1 MRKKDNNKK
10 IQIEQAVVTLVNELG
25 YSNIS
30 MSKIAKK
37 VGMSVSTLY
46 VYYEN
51 QEEMFRSVF
60 RDKKQQMFKY
70 LENNI
75 NSDMQTK
82 EMINQFCKNI
92 LQYVREEA
100 EDFLFIEQS
109 LDSPFVN
116 GLPQE
121 LSEKFGKNIIE
132 AFTKGVK
139 DGVLKNNNVILLISF
154 CVYPITQIYKEAIN
168 KDGML
173 NDINFHEIIEMCW
186 DAVKK

>member
-10 IQIEQAVVTLVNELG
+10 IQIDQAVVTLVNELG

-37 VGMSVSTLY
+37 VEMSPSMLY

-60 RDKKQQMFKY
+60 TEKKKEMFKV

-75 NSDMQTK
+75 DSNMPTK
-82 EMINQFCKNI
+82 EMINEFCKNI
-92 LQYVREEA
+92 LNYGKEYP
-100 EDFLFIEQS
+100 EDFLFVEQS
-109 LDSPFVN
+109 LNSPFVN
-116 GLPQE
+116 GLSQE
-121 LSEKFGKNIIE
+121 LSEKYGKNIID
-132 AFTKGVK
+132 AFNKGVK

-173 NDINFHEIIEMCW
+173 NHINFDDVIEMCW
-186 DAVKK
+186 DAIKK